1 MEIHTMDKYVKCV
14 EIGCIVDIFIR
25 VSTFFGAD
33 FFDELNISTVSGTP
47 PPFPSTKNLKLTY
60 NPIETCQNLVQIDKV
75 IFLIIKLFSICVLS
89 LGTLGSCKISI
100 CWLKKFQ
107 KWFRIYIFVE

>member
-1 MEIHTMDKYVKCV
+1 MEIHSMDKYVKCV

-47 PPFPSTKNLKLTY
+47 FPFTKNLKLTHH
-60 NPIETCQNLVQIDKV
+60 PIETCRNLVQIDKV

-89 LGTLGSCKISI
+89 LGIFGSCKVSIS
-100 CWLKKFQ
+100 
-107 KWFRIYIFVE
+107 